1 MKREEQRRRVLK
13 LCTEIQK
20 TDDALGQF
28 SDYEGEDN
36 GPTWDAYKNGY
47 LARRALEAIQLHR
60 KAIAIWGQL
69 YNLARHKP
77 AAEMKS

>member
-1 MKREEQRRRVLK
+1 MKREEQRKRVLK

-20 TDDALGQF
+20 IDDALGQF
-28 SDYEGEDN
+28 SDYEGQED
-36 GPTWDAYKNGY
+36 GPTWHAFKDGY

-60 KAIAIWGQL
+60 DAISVWGKL

-77 AAEMKS
+77 EEVRKS